1 LRIPGWTL
9 GKGRLDDHG
18 TTLWFASADTRG
30 SNAHGRAI
38 LVVGVAS
45 LLLLRSITIPRF
57 TTTGPVV
64 RNGVA
69 VIVACGKK
77 RGFLEATDYAP
88 EARTGTWGGQRKGEC
103 NVYYHN
109 PPDWHQRE
117 QRHLRAS

>member
-1 LRIPGWTL
+1 M
-9 GKGRLDDHG
+9 GRLFG
-18 TTLWFASADTRG
+18 SLRGILVAASLAVVAA
-30 SNAHGRAI
+30 SLAVVAI
-38 LVVGVAS
+38 LVVVGVAS
-45 LLLLRSITIPRF
+45 LLLLGSLTIPRF

-88 EARTGTWGGQRKGEC
+88 EARTGTWGVQRKGEC